1 MAPATHTAKLPQLK
15 NGKRQSTGI
24 TSEQLLEMLKVG
36 GKKKKLKQKKIREE
50 ESLQK
55 AEENLVVNILHGHS
69 ALPRSPLFPL
79 GFLREIKTPG
89 IHRSVNR
96 SGQKSKQRSRE
107 TRTRNDTSKN
117 QAWKF
122 IQP

>member
-1 MAPATHTAKLPQLK
+1 MAPATHTAKLPQPK

-24 TSEQLLEMLKVG
+24 TSELLLEMLKL
-36 GKKKKLKQKKIREE
+36 GKKKNLKKIMEE

-55 AEENLVVNILHGHS
+55 AEENLVANTLHGHS
-69 ALPRSPLFPL
+69 ALPRPPLFPP
-79 GFLREIKTPG
+79 GFLRQMKAPG

-107 TRTRNDTSKN
+107 NRTRNDTLKN
-117 QAWKF
+117 QARKF